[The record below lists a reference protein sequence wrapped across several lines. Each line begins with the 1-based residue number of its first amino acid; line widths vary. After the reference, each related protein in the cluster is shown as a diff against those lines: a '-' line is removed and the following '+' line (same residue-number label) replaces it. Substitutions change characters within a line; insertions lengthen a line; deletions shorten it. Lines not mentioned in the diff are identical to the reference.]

1 MTRASVAKKFINFG
15 DDTLKILFC
24 LVFLDAPLDPRTIIL
39 GLCLAFFAYA
49 IGGILS
55 EGGNK

>member
-1 MTRASVAKKFINFG
+1 MSRNALAEKFINFG

-24 LVFLDAPLDPRTIIL
+24 LVLSGAHLDPRTILL